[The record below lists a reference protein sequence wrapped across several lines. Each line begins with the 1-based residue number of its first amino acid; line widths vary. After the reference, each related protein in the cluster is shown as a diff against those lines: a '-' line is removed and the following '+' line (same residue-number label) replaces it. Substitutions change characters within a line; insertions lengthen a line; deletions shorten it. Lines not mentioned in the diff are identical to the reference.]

1 MKFSASERHSTA
13 AEQHST
19 AAEQTSA
26 AVDQTSAAAEQTSAA
41 AAKNQ
46 QQPNKINSS
55 GLTTASGDEIL
66 LGPVRPIRAWRWLPR
81 KTFEEPSR
89 DLQPA

>member
-26 AVDQTSAAAEQTSAA
+26 AAEQTSAA
-41 AAKNQ
+41 AAKHQ

-66 LGPVRPIRAWRWLPR
+66 LGPVRPIRALHRR
-81 KTFEEPSR
+81 ISGRRSGTAAGEP
-89 DLQPA
+89 